1 MSQVKE
7 EVIRMIE
14 ALPDESTIND
24 ILYHV
29 YVRKTIE
36 ERLEGLATEEVFT
49 QKEVE
54 RRAAEWFKSIGQSA
68 LKHALDKQSLSA

>member
-7 EVIRMIE
+7 EVIRMIK

-36 ERLEGLATEEVFT
+36 ERLEAHGTEEVFT
-49 QKEVE
+49 QEEVE
-54 RRAAEWFKSIGQSA
+54 RRAAAWFKSIGQSA
-68 LKHALDKQSLSA
+68 P